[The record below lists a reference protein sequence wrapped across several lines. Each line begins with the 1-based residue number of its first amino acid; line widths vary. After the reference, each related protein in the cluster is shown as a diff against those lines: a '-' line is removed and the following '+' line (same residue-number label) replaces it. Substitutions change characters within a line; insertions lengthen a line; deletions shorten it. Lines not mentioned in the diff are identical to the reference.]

1 MCVVFYYIL
10 YCIVILYYSTYF
22 IYICVIDIYICI
34 CYRYIYICYRYIYM
48 CVCVLSPPTLDIPS
62 PGFLHGGTST
72 TPPWAEA
79 SA

>member
-1 MCVVFYYIL
+1 MCYRYI
-10 YCIVILYYSTYF
+10 YVY
-22 IYICVIDIYICI
+22 VIDIYIYVI
-34 CYRYIYICYRYIYM
+34 DIYV